1 MHNRGEEPDAESIEY
16 SASSLAASKPVSGEG
31 HIKFTASQLHNQPYQ
46 SSSEKPQQQ
55 RYLKRQSTVEVALA
69 SEQ

>member
-31 HIKFTASQLHNQPYQ
+31 HIKFTTSQLHNQPYQ
-46 SSSEKPQQQ
+46 SSSEKPQQ
-55 RYLKRQSTVEVALA
+55 
-69 SEQ
+69 